1 VANFNM
7 TSTKSRLCWS
17 ALYEVSA
24 TINIYK
30 QNFNLSKRKDGVDGS
45 VTEIALSNGQF
56 LFLSTGECLDRVPSV
71 QLAIL
76 AAFNTLILVPLE
88 IYKGLIRKLLI
99 FH

>member
-1 VANFNM
+1 M

>member
-1 VANFNM
+1 VANSNM

-17 ALYEVSA
+17 ALNEVSA

-30 QNFNLSKRKDGVDGS
+30 PNSNLSKRKDGVDGS
-45 VTEIALSNGQF
+45 VTEIALSNGQL
-56 LFLSTGECLDRVPSV
+56 LFLSTGECLDRVPSD

-76 AAFNTLILVPLE
+76 AAFNTLILMPLE
-88 IYKGLIRKLLI
+88 IYKGLICKLLI